1 MNVDRE
7 AQGTV
12 LLVEADAEERER
24 FGMWLEQEG
33 FHVMTCTG
41 PIEPD
46 YTCVGAR
53 AGACPLAEA
62 ASVVILD
69 MSTRSEGAMEGT
81 ASEELLGLYLFAGA
95 KVVTLSSHPGDEIDG
110 SLVRLRRHPG
120 RNVLVDVVYSLTDEK
135 PHRGALW

>member
-7 AQGTV
+7 AQGTL
-12 LLVEADAEERER
+12 LLVEADAVERER
-24 FGMWLEQEG
+24 FGMWLEEEG

-46 YTCVGAR
+46 YTCVRGR

-62 ASVVILD
+62 ASVVVLD
-69 MSTRSEGAMEGT
+69 MSTKSEGAMEGT

-95 KVVTLSSHPGDEIDG
+95 RVVALGSHQGAEIAG
-110 SLVRLRRHPG
+110 QLFRLRRHPLRDELIG
-120 RNVLVDVVYSLTDEK
+120 AVRVLAAL
-135 PHRGALW
+135 GADSESPL